1 MENSKPHNES
11 HKLIHEIAPMTE
23 LERKYIT
30 MARIAVLL
38 QRKGLTVSTMLCD
51 DYCNMYVHLYNKET
65 DTSTIVNE
73 IWDHKITEKELL
85 DWWSVLEV
93 QG

>member
-1 MENSKPHNES
+1 ME
-11 HKLIHEIAPMTE
+11 MTE
-23 LERKYIT
+23 LERKYIM

-38 QRKGLTVSTMLCD
+38 QRNGLSVTTMLFD
-51 DYCNMYVHLYNKET
+51 DYCNMFVSLYNKET

-85 DWWSVLEV
+85 DWWSVLEA

>member
-1 MENSKPHNES
+1 ME
-11 HKLIHEIAPMTE
+11 MTE

-30 MARIAVLL
+30 MSRIAVLL
-38 QRKGLTVSTMLCD
+38 QRKGLTVSTMICD
-51 DYCNMYVHLYNKET
+51 DFCNMYVHLYNKET
-65 DTSTIVNE
+65 DTNTIVNE
-73 IWDHKITEKELL
+73 IWDSKITEKELL